1 MKRFILASAS
11 PRRKEIL
18 ENAGYTFHIIVS
30 DVDENIT
37 EDLTPSQT
45 VEELA
50 RRKAL
55 AVWVENKDAVVF
67 GCDTVVA
74 IDGKILGKPVD
85 DEEAFAMLS
94 SLSGKVHTVSTGV
107 CICSEDKISVFSN
120 NTEVEFYSLSD
131 ETIRSY
137 IATGEGRDKAG
148 SYGIQGL
155 GSVLIKEIKGD
166 YFSVMGLPVAE
177 SSRVLADFGIY
188 GKVAVK

>member
-18 ENAGYTFHIIVS
+18 ENAGFDFEIIVS

-37 EDLTPSQT
+37 EDLSPSET

-50 RRKAL
+50 KRKAL
-55 AVWVENKDAVVF
+55 AVWEENKDAVVF

-74 IDGKILGKPVD
+74 VDDKILGKPRD
-85 DEEAFAMLS
+85 DDEAFAMIKM
-94 SLSGKVHTVSTGV
+94 LSGKAHTVSTGV

-120 NTEVEFYSLSD
+120 TTNVEFYPLSD

-137 IATGEGRDKAG
+137 VATGESRDKAG
-148 SYGIQGL
+148 AYGIQGY

-166 YFSVMGLPVAE
+166 YFSVMGLPVSE

-188 GKVAVK
+188 GKVRV

>member
-18 ENAGYTFHIIVS
+18 ENAGFEFEIIVS
-30 DVDENIT
+30 DVNENIT
-37 EDLTPSQT
+37 EDLSPSET

-50 RRKAL
+50 KRKAL
-55 AVWVENKDAVVF
+55 AVWEENKNAVVF

-74 IDGKILGKPVD
+74 IDGKILGKPID
-85 DEEAFAMLS
+85 DEEAFAMIS

-107 CICSEDKISVFSN
+107 CICSADKISVFSN
-120 NTEVEFYSLSD
+120 NTEVEFYPLSD

-137 IATGEGRDKAG
+137 IATGEGKDKAG

-188 GKVAVK
+188 GKVAVN